1 MWTPAFYQYR
11 LGKNSKYLNSV
22 WLGTVWAFL
31 SLPELLLFMWL
42 LPIFDRPS
50 TFFGRTRVTLLLIL
64 KLPILGLLGG
74 VTTEDVSVEEVLRR
88 LQSVQ

>member
-1 MWTPAFYQYR
+1 
-11 LGKNSKYLNSV
+11 
-22 WLGTVWAFL
+22 
-31 SLPELLLFMWL
+31 MWL

-50 TFFGRTRVTLLLIL
+50 TFFGRTWVTLLLIL
-64 KLPILGLLGG
+64 KLPVLGLLGG

>member
-1 MWTPAFYQYR
+1 
-11 LGKNSKYLNSV
+11 
-22 WLGTVWAFL
+22 
-31 SLPELLLFMWL
+31 MWL

>member
-1 MWTPAFYQYR
+1 M
-11 LGKNSKYLNSV
+11 
-22 WLGTVWAFL
+22 WAFL

-42 LPIFDRPS
+42 LPICDRPS
-50 TFFGRTRVTLLLIL
+50 TFFGRTWVTLLLIL
-64 KLPILGLLGG
+64 KLPVFGLLGG